1 MSEFNLKQQT
11 TPIAISLD
19 PGLFGLPCRDVMWRI
34 LAPGHSARIAE
45 RRPSA
50 FRAIHQC
57 GAVCNVQLVVSLES
71 CEARGVVE
79 VVIDILGRAA
89 SMTLAIAILVPS
101 SSDPGP
107 RVYSDTDAGAGEEF
121 YCFLGSEAGLPA
133 PLKGS
138 LRHSSA
144 HDLP

>member
-11 TPIAISLD
+11 TPIAISQLH

-34 LAPGHSARIAE
+34 LTPGHSARIAE

-57 GAVCNVQLVVSLES
+57 GAVCNVHLVVSLES

-79 VVIDILGRAA
+79 VVTDIPGRAA

-101 SSDPGP
+101 SSDPALVSTLILM
-107 RVYSDTDAGAGEEF
+107 RVPAKSF
-121 YCFLGSEAGLPA
+121 IVFLGIQNCHPHG
-133 PLKGS
+133 GQG
-138 LRHSSA
+138 
-144 HDLP
+144 